1 MSTHVDAGNIG
12 DAWLGAYSALATTG
26 ELVNLTVTI
35 ADPLH
40 EDVGI
45 RRTIEARLAEESR
58 RKRDFRAQTMHTVAN
73 TIFPI
78 GLYRPERPGAVQR
91 FYERV
96 EAIEGAR
103 RHSRKTGW
111 GTYIGRLVSYPS
123 PDGKPTNQLAQVL
136 DVLCAERNYKNRY
149 EMPIIAPDR
158 DGPVGGSGGS
168 AVLQGGR
175 GTAAPAR
182 GGPCLAHISLSSLHG
197 AVSMVALYRNHTYED
212 RAYGNFLGLAR
223 LLSFLATESGQAV
236 GELMV
241 VASHA
246 DAILPRRKELLRAA
260 SSVAGETR
268 PIELSARPLGA
279 PMSDLAMPES
289 TT

>member
-1 MSTHVDAGNIG
+1 MSTHIDADDIGN
-12 DAWLGAYSALATTG
+12 AWLGAYSALATSG

-35 ADPLH
+35 ANPLH

-45 RRTIEARLAEESR
+45 RRAIEARLAEER
-58 RKRDFRAQTMHTVAN
+58 RLKSDFKAQAMHTVAN

-78 GLYRPERPGAVQR
+78 GLYRPEQPGAVDR
-91 FYERV
+91 FYQRV
-96 EAIEGAR
+96 ESIENAR

-123 PDGKPTNQLAQVL
+123 PDGGPTNQLAQVL
-136 DVLCAERNYKNRY
+136 KVLRAERNYKNRY
-149 EMPIIAPDR
+149 EMPIVAPDQ
-158 DGPVGGSGGS
+158 DSEAGVGESS

-175 GTAAPAR
+175 GTVAPAR
-182 GGPCLAHISLSSLHG
+182 GGPCLAHISLTSFHG
-197 AVSMVALYRNHTYED
+197 VVSMVALYRNHTYED

-246 DAILPRRKELLRAA
+246 DAILPRRRDLVRAA
-260 SSVAGETR
+260 TAAAGEIR

-279 PMSDLAMPES
+279 SMSDLSMPGS
-289 TT
+289 TK

>member
-1 MSTHVDAGNIG
+1 MSTHVDADDIG
-12 DAWLGAYSALATTG
+12 GAWLGAYRALANPG

-35 ADPLH
+35 ANPLH
-40 EDVGI
+40 EDVGV
-45 RRTIEARLAEESR
+45 RRTIEARLAEERLLKSNF
-58 RKRDFRAQTMHTVAN
+58 KAQTMHTVAN

-78 GLYRPERPGAVQR
+78 GLYRPEMPGAVDR
-91 FYERV
+91 FYQRV
-96 EAIEGAR
+96 ESIEGAR

-123 PDGKPTNQLAQVL
+123 PDGEPTNQLAQVL
-136 DVLCAERNYKNRY
+136 QVLRAERNYKNRY

-158 DGPVGGSGGS
+158 DSPVGVGEAS

-175 GTAAPAR
+175 GTVTPAR
-182 GGPCLAHISLSSLHG
+182 GGPCLAHISLSSFRG
-197 AVSMVALYRNHTYED
+197 VVSMVALYRNHTYED

-223 LLSFLATESGQAV
+223 LLSFLATESGQTV

-246 DAILPRRKELLRAA
+246 DAVLPQRKELLHAA
-260 SSVAGETR
+260 SAAAGETR

-279 PMSDLAMPES
+279 SMSDLSMPDL